1 MKKIVGILIIF
12 GVFLINIMPVYASSS
27 KQTLGELKS
36 DYNKKLQEQKE
47 NNNKTEEAKREIAEK
62 EAAIKQAEADIHEA
76 EEQMQEAQNAIDES
90 NKHIEELK
98 KEMERVMKY
107 FQQVEGGN
115 AYVEYISGA
124 STITDMLMRVATVEQ
139 ISSSVSSTV
148 NELNEEIKRNE
159 ELKIELEQ
167 KKKNLEAKA
176 VEYQKIIEQ
185 RYGDLKNYDK
195 YALDIDTQVK
205 SLKEKL
211 EKAEKN
217 CKAYAPDL
225 GDDAVISTDCVKK
238 IYDSAGNVVTID
250 NGEWLKPL
258 THGIITSKV
267 GYRWGSYHNGL
278 DISGPSPFEG
288 TPVYAAASGV
298 VSGKIYA
305 SSCGGNMLFID
316 VTVNGVPYTTFYYHL
331 LRFNVDLGDVV
342 DQSTLLGWAG
352 GYSTSTAH
360 GGYDTCTTGAHLHF
374 GVAKGFYNG
383 YAIPRDNV
391 ITPPGFPNYEGWSFN
406 GRNVWY
412 AG

>member
-98 KEMERVMKY
+98 KEMEQVMKY

-258 THGIITSKV
+258 THGVITSKV

>member
-12 GVFLINIMPVYASSS
+12 GVFLINIMPVYASD
-27 KQTLGELKS
+27 KQTLGELKN

-98 KEMERVMKY
+98 KEMEQVMKY

-217 CKAYAPDL
+217 CKEYAPDL

-258 THGIITSKV
+258 THGVITSKV

-383 YAIPRDNV
+383 YSIPRDNV

>member
-1 MKKIVGILIIF
+1 MKKIIGILIIF
-12 GVFLINIMPVYASSS
+12 GVFLINIMPVYASD

-62 EAAIKQAEADIHEA
+62 EAAIRQAEADIHEA

-98 KEMERVMKY
+98 KEMEQVMKY

-217 CKAYAPDL
+217 CKEYAPDL

-383 YAIPRDNV
+383 YSIPRDNV